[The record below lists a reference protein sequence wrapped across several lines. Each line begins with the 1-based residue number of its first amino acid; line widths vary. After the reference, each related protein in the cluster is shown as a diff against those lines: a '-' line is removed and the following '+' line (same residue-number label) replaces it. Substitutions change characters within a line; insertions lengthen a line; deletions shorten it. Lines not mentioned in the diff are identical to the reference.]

1 MAFNVGDTRRFLT
14 RLSLTVCFIVVGLTT
29 ASLRAEDWPQWRG
42 VDRDG
47 VWTDTG
53 VVERFPDSGL
63 QVRWRVPIRGGF
75 ASPAVAGGRVFVL
88 DYEETP
94 GSRTMDGT
102 ERLLALDEET
112 GAVLWTQT
120 WPAAYRN
127 IQWKFANGPRTPPTV
142 DGDRVYVLGAAG
154 MISCLDAATGEAVWQ
169 VDTAAEY
176 GATVPVYGVS
186 HAPLVEGDVL
196 IIVVGGEPDAKIV
209 GFDKATGEERWRALE
224 MTSETGYSSPIVID
238 AGGVRQLIFWHAT
251 ALVSLNPE
259 TGETYWEQ
267 AFRNTGGLS
276 IGTPVRSGRYLLI
289 SQFRTGSMMMALNRD
304 SPTARM
310 LWKGQSRIELPH
322 MTEGLHAMMST
333 PIIIGDYLY
342 GVGSYGELRGLDATT
357 GERLWQSDA
366 LTPQGRFGTAY
377 FVRNGDRYFVT
388 NDAGEL
394 VIARF
399 TPEGYEEIDRTPL
412 LEPTLHT
419 RGGASGRWSDR
430 TVLWAHPAFAN
441 GHVVARNDR
450 EIIRA
455 SLVAADYADDITAVP
470 VLTARSGAA
479 PDARAVLEAAADTMG
494 VTDMTSIQYSGTGW
508 IGGVGQSYAPDQ
520 DWPRFELASYT
531 RTIDFDTYSSKEE
544 MVIRQGRYAAR
555 GGGAPIRGER
565 RRSVLVSGTRAWNIE
580 GDRVVPMPA
589 ASERRM
595 LEILLTPH
603 GFLKGAM
610 SSHAT
615 AVTRNEY
622 GGRVTVVSFLALG
635 RYRVNGTITEDHVV
649 QRVQTWLPN
658 PVVGDMYYETVYTE
672 YEDVG
677 GVQFPMRWHQHQDY
691 DDGAHQPN
699 VSGGDHA
706 FGLETI
712 SDVRINVDG
721 AALTVPDAV
730 RGATVPP
737 VGVETEQLAD
747 GVWLLGGGS
756 HNSVAVE
763 FRDHVAV
770 IEAPL
775 NEARSLAVIEE
786 VMSLA
791 PTKPI
796 RFIVNTHHHWDHLGG
811 LRTYVHDGATVITH
825 EGNRPYYQEVL
836 RARPWLLDPD
846 RFSLSPPEEWSEGY
860 IFETVG
866 EKYIL
871 GDEGRTVELHH
882 VRGLDHVAGMLIAY
896 FPQEKLVVEADL
908 YTPPP
913 PGDSSP
919 GTPSASS
926 RTFYENL
933 QRLNLDV
940 ETIVPIHGRPTSMS
954 AFVEFVRRAE

>member
-1 MAFNVGDTRRFLT
+1 MVRQRF
-14 RLSLTVCFIVVGLTT
+14 RHHISLGVFIIAVGLTT

-42 VDRDG
+42 VHRDG
-47 VWTDTG
+47 VWSDAG
-53 VVERFPDSGL
+53 VVERFPDRGL
-63 QVRWRVPIRGGF
+63 QVTWRVPIRGGF
-75 ASPAVAGGRVFVL
+75 AGPAVAGGRVFVL

-102 ERLLALDEET
+102 ERLLAFDEKT
-112 GAVLWTQT
+112 GAVLWAHT

-127 IQWKFANGPRTPPTV
+127 ISWKFANGPRTPPTV

-154 MISCLDAATGEAVWQ
+154 MIWCLDTETGETVWQ
-169 VDTAAEY
+169 VDTGAEY

-196 IIVVGGEPDAKIV
+196 IVVVGGEPDAKVV
-209 GFDKATGEERWRALE
+209 GFDKATGEELWRALE
-224 MTSETGYSSPIVID
+224 MTSETGYSSPIIID

-267 AFRNTGGLS
+267 DFLNTGGLA
-276 IGTPVRSGRYLLI
+276 IGTPVHSGRYLLI
-289 SQFRTGSMMMALNRD
+289 SQFRTGSMMMTLNTDR
-304 SPTARM
+304 PAARM
-310 LWKGQSRIELPH
+310 LWKGQARSELPH
-322 MTEGLHAMMST
+322 LTDGLHAMMST
-333 PIIIGDYLY
+333 PIIIDDYLY
-342 GVGSYGELRGLDATT
+342 GVDSYGELRGIDATT
-357 GERLWQSDA
+357 GERLWQSDG

-388 NDAGEL
+388 TDSGEL

-450 EIIRA
+450 EVIRA
-455 SLVAADYADDITAVP
+455 SLVAADYADDISAVP
-470 VLTARSGAA
+470 VLTAGSDAA
-479 PDARAVLEAAADTMG
+479 QDARAVLEAAADTMG

-544 MVIRQGRYAAR
+544 MVIRQGSYAAR

-565 RRSVLVSGTRAWNIE
+565 RRSLLVSGTRAWNIE
-580 GDRVVPMPA
+580 GDQIIPMPA

-595 LEILLTPH
+595 LEILLTPQ

-610 SSHAT
+610 SNTAT

-622 GGRVTVVSFLALG
+622 GERVTVVSFIALG
-635 RYRVNGTITEDHVV
+635 RYRVNGTITEDNVV

-699 VSGGDHA
+699 VSGGDHS

-712 SDVRINVDG
+712 TDVRINVDG
-721 AALTVPDAV
+721 AALTVPPEVQGALVPLV
-730 RGATVPP
+730 R
-737 VGVETEQLAD
+737 VETEQLAD

-775 NEARSLAVIEE
+775 NEERSLAVIEE
-786 VMSLA
+786 VMSLV
-791 PTKPI
+791 PNKPI

-811 LRTYVHDGATVITH
+811 LRSYVHEGATVITH
-825 EGNRPYYQEVL
+825 EGNRSYYQEVL
-836 RARPWLLDPD
+836 RARPWLLKPD
-846 RFSLSPPEEWSEGY
+846 RFSLFPPEEWSEGY
-860 IFETVG
+860 IFETVR

-871 GDEGRTVELHH
+871 ADETRTVELHH
-882 VRGLDHVAGMLIAY
+882 VQGLDHVAGMLIAY
-896 FPQEKLVVEADL
+896 FPKEKLVVEADL
-908 YTPPP
+908 YTPSR
-913 PGDSSP
+913 PGDQSP
-919 GTPSASS
+919 RTPSASN
-926 RTFYENL
+926 RTFYQNL

-940 ETIVPIHGRPTSMS
+940 ETIVPIHGRPTPISELVDFLS
-954 AFVEFVRRAE
+954 RTQ

>member
-1 MAFNVGDTRRFLT
+1 MTFTVGAKRRFSN
-14 RLSLTVCFIVVGLTT
+14 RLALSVSLIAVCLTT

-42 VDRDG
+42 VHRDG

-53 VVERFPDSGL
+53 ILESFPDRGL
-63 QVRWRVPIRGGF
+63 RVTWRVPIRGGF
-75 ASPAVAGGRVFVL
+75 AGPTVAGGRVFVL

-112 GAVLWTQT
+112 GAVLWAQT
-120 WPAAYRN
+120 WPATYRN
-127 IQWKFANGPRTPPTV
+127 ISWKFANGPRTPPTV
-142 DGDRVYVLGAAG
+142 DGDRVYVVGAAG
-154 MISCLDAATGEAVWQ
+154 MVSCLDAETGETVWH
-169 VDTAAEY
+169 VDTTADY
-176 GATVPVYGVS
+176 GATVPAYGVS
-186 HAPLVEGDVL
+186 HAPLVEDDIL
-196 IIVVGGEPDAKIV
+196 IVVVGGEPDAKVV
-209 GFDKATGEERWRALE
+209 GFNKATGEEVWRALE
-224 MTSETGYSSPIVID
+224 MTSETGYSSPVVID

-251 ALVSLNPE
+251 ALVSLNPQ

-267 AFRNTGGLS
+267 EFLNTGGLA

-289 SQFRTGSMMMALNRD
+289 SQFRTGSMMMTLNNDR
-304 SPTARM
+304 PGAQM
-310 LWKGQSRIELPH
+310 LWKGQSRSELPH
-322 MTEGLHAMMST
+322 LTDGLHAMMST
-333 PIIIGDYLY
+333 PIIIDDYLY
-342 GVGSYGELRGLDATT
+342 GVDSYGELRGLDATT

-388 NDAGEL
+388 NDSGQL

-399 TPEGYEEIDRTPL
+399 TPDGYQEIDRTPL

-450 EIIRA
+450 EVIRA
-455 SLVAADYADDITAVP
+455 SLVAADYTDDITAP
-470 VLTARSGAA
+470 PTLTLASDPAENA
-479 PDARAVLEAAADTMG
+479 QAILEAAANTMG
-494 VTDMTSIQYSGTGW
+494 VDNMTSIQYSGTGW
-508 IGGVGQSYAPDQ
+508 IGEVGQNHAPDQ
-520 DWPRFELASYT
+520 DWPRFELTDYT

-544 MVIRQGRYAAR
+544 MVIRQGNYPAL

-565 RRSVLVSGTRAWNIE
+565 RRSVLVSGTRAWDIE
-580 GDRVVPMPA
+580 GDRVIAMPA

-595 LEILLTPH
+595 LEILLTPQ
-603 GFLKGAM
+603 GFLKGAL
-610 SSHAT
+610 SGNAT
-615 AVTRNEY
+615 TLTRNES
-622 GGRVTVVSFLALG
+622 GEPVTVVSFIALG
-635 RYRVNGTITEDHVV
+635 RYRVHGTITEDNVV
-649 QRVQTWLPN
+649 RRVQTWLPN
-658 PVVGDMYYETVYTE
+658 PVVGDMYYETIYTE
-672 YEDVG
+672 YEDVN
-677 GVQFPMRWHQHQDY
+677 GVQFPTRWHQHQDF
-691 DDGAHQPN
+691 DDGGQQTN
-699 VSGGDHA
+699 VSGGSHS

-712 SDVRINVDG
+712 TDVRINVDS
-721 AALTVPDAV
+721 ASLTVPSAV
-730 RGATVPP
+730 QRALVPP
-737 VGVETEQLAD
+737 VQVVTEPLAD

-763 FRDHVAV
+763 FQDHIAV

-775 NEARSLAVIEE
+775 NEERSLAVIEE
-786 VMSLA
+786 VARLA

-796 RFIVNTHHHWDHLGG
+796 RFIVTTHHHWDHVGG
-811 LRTYVHDGATVITH
+811 LRTYVHDGATVVTH
-825 EGNRPYYQEVL
+825 ERNRAYYQEIL
-836 RARPWLLDPD
+836 RARPWLLEPD
-846 RFSLSPPEEWSEGY
+846 RFSLHPPEEWSEGY

-871 GDEGRTVELHH
+871 GDENRTVELHH
-882 VRGLDHVAGMLIAY
+882 VQDLNHVSGMLIAY

-913 PGDSSP
+913 GDRP
-919 GTPSASS
+919 PPIPSASS

-940 ETIVPIHGRPTSMS
+940 ETIVPIHGRPVLMS
-954 AFVEFVRRAE
+954 TFVEAMR

>member
-1 MAFNVGDTRRFLT
+1 MTFNVGDKRRFLNL
-14 RLSLTVCFIVVGLTT
+14 LSLSVSFIAVGLTT
-29 ASLRAEDWPQWRG
+29 ATLRAEDWPQWRG
-42 VDRDG
+42 VHRDG

-53 VVERFPDSGL
+53 VVERFPDRGL
-63 QVRWRVPIRGGF
+63 QVTWRVPIRGGL
-75 ASPAVAGGRVFVL
+75 AGPAVAGGRVFVL

-112 GAVLWTQT
+112 GAVLWAQT
-120 WPAAYRN
+120 WPATYRN
-127 IQWKFANGPRTPPTV
+127 IHWKFANGPRTPPTV
-142 DGDRVYVLGAAG
+142 DGDRLYVLGAAG
-154 MISCLDAATGEAVWQ
+154 MISCLDAETGEAVWQ

-196 IIVVGGEPDAKIV
+196 IVVVGGEPDAKVV
-209 GFDKATGEERWRALE
+209 GFDKATGEELWRALE

-238 AGGVRQLIFWHAT
+238 AGGARQLIFWHAT
-251 ALVSLNPE
+251 ALVSLDPE

-267 AFRNTGGLS
+267 EFRNTGGLS
-276 IGTPVRSGRYLLI
+276 IGTPVHSGRYLLI
-289 SQFRTGSMMMALNRD
+289 SQFRTGSMMMTLDNDR
-304 SPTARM
+304 PGARM
-310 LWKGQSRIELPH
+310 LWKGQSRSELPH
-322 MTEGLHAMMST
+322 LTDGLHAMMST
-333 PIIIGDYLY
+333 PIIIDDYLY
-342 GVGSYGELRGLDATT
+342 GVDSYGELRGIDATT

-366 LTPQGRFGTAY
+366 LTPPGRFGTAY

-388 NDAGEL
+388 NDSGEL

-455 SLVAADYADDITAVP
+455 SLVAADYADDIAAVP
-470 VLTARSGAA
+470 VLTAGSGAA
-479 PDARAVLEAAADTMG
+479 QDARAVLEAAADTMG
-494 VTDMTSIQYSGTGW
+494 VTDMTSIQFSGTGW
-508 IGGVGQSYAPDQ
+508 IGGVGQNYAPDQ

-531 RTIDFDTYSSKEE
+531 RTIDFDTYASKEE
-544 MVIRQGRYAAR
+544 MVIRQGSYAAR

-580 GDRVVPMPA
+580 GGRVIPMPA

-610 SSHAT
+610 SNNAT

-622 GGRVTVVSFLALG
+622 GGRVTVVSFIALG
-635 RYRVNGTITEDHVV
+635 RYRVNGTITEDNVV

-677 GVQFPMRWHQHQDY
+677 GVQFPMRWHQHQDF

-699 VSGGDHA
+699 VGGGDHS
-706 FGLETI
+706 FGLDTI
-712 SDVRINVDG
+712 TDVRINVDG
-721 AALTVPDAV
+721 AALTVPAAV
-730 RGATVPP
+730 RRATVPP
-737 VGVETEQLAD
+737 VRVETEQLAA

-775 NEARSLAVIEE
+775 NEERSLAMIEE

-791 PTKPI
+791 PTKAI
-796 RFIVNTHHHWDHLGG
+796 RFIVTTHHHWDHLGG
-811 LRTYVHDGATVITH
+811 LRTYVHEGATVITH

-836 RARPWLLDPD
+836 RARPWLLEPD

-860 IFETVG
+860 IFETVR

-882 VRGLDHVAGMLIAY
+882 VRGLNHVAGMLIAY
-896 FPQEKLVVEADL
+896 FPKEKLVVEADL

-913 PGDSSP
+913 PGDQSP
-919 GTPSASS
+919 RTPSASS

-954 AFVEFVRRAE
+954 AFVEFVT